1 MKTLNLV
8 ATFILWAIGCTKQK
22 NVVIFLHKIMRF
34 TTLDQCKDLQ
44 PREEYTV
51 QAKQYNRDKIQQR
64 PYFTRIM
71 IPTWL

>member
-1 MKTLNLV
+1 M
-8 ATFILWAIGCTKQK
+8 
-22 NVVIFLHKIMRF
+22 VVIFLHKIMRF
-34 TTLDQCKDLQ
+34 TTLARRKDLQ
-44 PREEYTV
+44 PRKEYTA

>member
-1 MKTLNLV
+1 MKTLNLDG
-8 ATFILWAIGCTKQK
+8 TFILWAIGCTKQK
-22 NVVIFLHKIMRF
+22 NVVILLHKIMRF
-34 TTLDQCKDLQ
+34 TTLAQRKDIQ
-44 PREEYTV
+44 PREEYAA

>member
-1 MKTLNLV
+1 
-8 ATFILWAIGCTKQK
+8 
-22 NVVIFLHKIMRF
+22 MRF
-34 TTLDQCKDLQ
+34 TTLARRKDLQ
-44 PREEYTV
+44 PRKEYTA

>member
-1 MKTLNLV
+1 
-8 ATFILWAIGCTKQK
+8 
-22 NVVIFLHKIMRF
+22 MRF
-34 TTLDQCKDLQ
+34 TTLAQCKDLQ

-51 QAKQYNRDKIQQR
+51 QAKQYDRDKIQQR